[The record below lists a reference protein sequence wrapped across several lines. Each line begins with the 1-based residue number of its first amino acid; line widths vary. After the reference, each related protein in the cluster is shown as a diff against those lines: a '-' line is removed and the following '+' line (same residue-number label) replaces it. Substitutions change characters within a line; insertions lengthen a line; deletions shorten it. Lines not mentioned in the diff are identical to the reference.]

1 MEGEFGKGRRS
12 FPGAGLFL
20 AEDFRRAVWFFCL
33 VVPTASL
40 FPRSTQN
47 PGALSAPA
55 VCVHAHLHSNA
66 CSREDAAHPLARL
79 VLHVIPAPKRALG
92 HRSPPWSHPSPPSLG
107 AESSPGAGSGHGG
120 AGWALIPSGTA
131 SSRAVAT

>member
-20 AEDFRRAVWFFCL
+20 AEDFRRAVWFLCL

-47 PGALSAPA
+47 PGAPSAPA
-55 VCVHAHLHSNA
+55 V
-66 CSREDAAHPLARL
+66 
-79 VLHVIPAPKRALG
+79 
-92 HRSPPWSHPSPPSLG
+92 
-107 AESSPGAGSGHGG
+107 
-120 AGWALIPSGTA
+120 
-131 SSRAVAT
+131 

>member
-20 AEDFRRAVWFFCL
+20 AEDFRRAVWFLCL

-47 PGALSAPA
+47 PGAPSAPE
-55 VCVHAHLHSNA
+55 VCIHPQPHPIPCSLEDTAHA
-66 CSREDAAHPLARL
+66 LARL
-79 VLHVIPAPKRALG
+79 VLHVIPAPK
-92 HRSPPWSHPSPPSLG
+92 
-107 AESSPGAGSGHGG
+107 
-120 AGWALIPSGTA
+120 
-131 SSRAVAT
+131 